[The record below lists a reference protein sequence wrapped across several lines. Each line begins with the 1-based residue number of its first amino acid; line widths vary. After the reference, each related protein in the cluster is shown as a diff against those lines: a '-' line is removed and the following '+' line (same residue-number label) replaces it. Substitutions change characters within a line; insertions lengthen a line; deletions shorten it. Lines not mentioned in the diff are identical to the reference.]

1 MPGKFEAPRGGGA
14 RKPNAGKSSSGGE
27 NRRPSGESRSPGGES
42 RHPASGSRTPSGDNR
57 RPRAESRKQGGRR
70 SAGRRRRIN
79 PLLPVT
85 AVILL
90 IAVVLVC
97 TMCGKDKKP
106 DTDGSLPSGVSTE
119 PTETAPTVVA
129 SATVASQ
136 GDLLMHRYIFAESG
150 KALGACYTGDGT
162 YNFDS
167 IFQYVSGYIASA
179 DYSVANLET
188 TFGGDQYPYQGNPNF
203 NCPDALAD
211 SVAAAGYDML
221 LTANNHCCD
230 TTVSGV
236 KRTVEQVRAR
246 NLANLGTQL
255 NDEEKKYLVVD
266 VNGIKIGMVCYTY
279 AAGLD
284 SDGVPNLNFNPST
297 RVTENG
303 IVNYF
308 TDNDLDKLYREV
320 ETHLEN
326 MRAEGA
332 EATMLYIHWGTE
344 YELTPDATQ
353 KTIAQKM
360 CDLGIDVIVGGHP
373 HVMEPVELLTST
385 TDQSHKTV
393 CIYSLGNAVS
403 NQRVEEMQN
412 SCPTGHSEDGAIFS
426 VTFEKNSLGE
436 VYLAGVELI
445 PTWVNKFLNGDNKW
459 EYNMI
464 PLDKEKEDQWKTL
477 YNLTDAAFAKAQSSY
492 SRTMDIVTPGLN
504 QCRDYLN
511 QRGSTPAAVPE
522 TTGLAA

>member
-14 RKPNAGKSSSGGE
+14 RKPNRGKSS
-27 NRRPSGESRSPGGES
+27 PDGESRRSSAENRSPGGAG
-42 RHPASGSRTPSGDNR
+42 RRAAGGSRNPGAVR
-57 RPRAESRKQGGRR
+57 RPRAESGRHSGRR
-70 SAGRRRRIN
+70 SAGRRRIN
-79 PLLPVT
+79 PLLPVL
-85 AVILL
+85 AGILL

-97 TMCGKDKKP
+97 AMCGKNSKP
-106 DTDGSLPSGVSTE
+106 DTDGTLPGGVSTE
-119 PTETAPTVVA
+119 PTETAPSVVA

-136 GDLLMHRYIFAESG
+136 GDLLMHRYIFADSG
-150 KALGACYTGDGT
+150 KTLGACYTGDGT

-167 IFQYVSGYIASA
+167 IFQYVSGYISSA
-179 DYSVANLET
+179 DYSVINLET

-246 NLANLGTQL
+246 NLAALGTQL
-255 NDEEKKYLVVD
+255 SDEEKKYLVVD
-266 VNGIKIGMVCYTY
+266 INGIRIGMLCYTY

-284 SDGVPNLNFNPST
+284 SDGVPNLNFNAST

-308 TDNDLDKLYREV
+308 TDGDLDKLYREV

-326 MRAEGA
+326 MRSEGA
-332 EATMLYIHWGTE
+332 EATMLYIHWGDE
-344 YELTPDATQ
+344 YQLTPNATQ
-353 KTIAQKM
+353 KAIAQKM

-373 HVMEPVELLTST
+373 HVMEPVELLSGST
-385 TDQSHKTV
+385 DPSHKTV

-412 SCPTGHSEDGAIFS
+412 QKTGHTEDGAIFS

-445 PTWVNKFLNGDNKW
+445 PTWVNKFLNGDNKA
-459 EYNMI
+459 EYNII

-477 YNLTDAAFAKAQSSY
+477 YNLTDAAFASAQSSY
-492 SRTMDIVTPGLN
+492 SRTMEIVTPGLN
-504 QCRDYLN
+504 QCRDYFSR
-511 QRGSTPAAVPE
+511 QGSTPAAAPE